1 MVVNLNFWMLKS
13 CEMPLKRA
21 SHHHPLSKSWRSTH
35 DLPKVFFSNVIIS
48 WSVGNLAEKLANSG
62 ARMALLVQC
71 LHDRQKNLWRRG
83 AKSLES
89 CRSAEAA
96 QQRWEQQIFPLG
108 FVWESGTPLILCH
121 QPPMTGNGNHTT
133 YKIGDLGDGLFLFFP
148 TLWCFQATKLEGVLL
163 G

>member
-1 MVVNLNFWMLKS
+1 MVATLFMVVNLNFWMLKS

-108 FVWESGTPLILCH
+108 FVWESGTPLILIGWMNVGKFYAINH
-121 QPPMTGNGNHTT
+121 PWLGMVTIPP
-133 YKIGDLGDGLFLFFP
+133 I
-148 TLWCFQATKLEGVLL
+148 KLVIWGIV
-163 G
+163 